1 MTNEW
6 DELFDHLEQN
16 PVEKEETEDP
26 IEDCDSECFEGTEV
40 ATPSPIRP
48 RPRGYRGETI
58 EDYWGERA
66 EQFRREYQ
74 NGAAQEDL
82 VCEETIQVR
91 ISDLSPVQIGLSPL
105 PSYLSHA
112 EKKELVW
119 ALLRIGRG
127 LEQLPDLNG

>member
-1 MTNEW
+1 MSTENSEW

-66 EQFRREYQ
+66 EQFERSIRRRIW
-74 NGAAQEDL
+74 
-82 VCEETIQVR
+82 CVR
-91 ISDLSPVQIGLSPL
+91 KRFKFVFQISPL
-105 PSYLSHA
+105 SYM
-112 EKKELVW
+112 
-119 ALLRIGRG
+119 R
-127 LEQLPDLNG
+127 

>member
-1 MTNEW
+1 MSTENSEW

-58 EDYWGERA
+58 EDYWGYWGERA
-66 EQFRREYQ
+66 EQFRRKYQ
-74 NGAAQEDL
+74 NGASAGGFG
-82 VCEETIQVR
+82 V
-91 ISDLSPVQIGLSPL
+91 
-105 PSYLSHA
+105 
-112 EKKELVW
+112 
-119 ALLRIGRG
+119 
-127 LEQLPDLNG
+127 

>member
-48 RPRGYRGETI
+48 RPRGYRGEAI

-74 NGAAQEDL
+74 NGTFPQWIWC
-82 VCEETIQVR
+82 VKRFKFVF
-91 ISDLSPVQIGLSPL
+91 QI
-105 PSYLSHA
+105 
-112 EKKELVW
+112 
-119 ALLRIGRG
+119 
-127 LEQLPDLNG
+127 

>member
-74 NGAAQEDL
+74 NGTFPQWIW
-82 VCEETIQVR
+82 CVR
-91 ISDLSPVQIGLSPL
+91 KRFKFVFEISPL
-105 PSYLSHA
+105 S
-112 EKKELVW
+112 K
-119 ALLRIGRG
+119 
-127 LEQLPDLNG
+127 